1 MGGFDPLKKYKNLKE
16 AKEIID
22 KLKSENKI
30 IVFTNGVFDI
40 IHPGH
45 IELLRS
51 AKSFGDFLILA
62 LNTDSSVKKIK
73 GDKRPIF
80 SLNERIK
87 ILSSIVY
94 VDLIVSFE
102 EETPYEVIKFLKPD
116 ILVKGGDYRI
126 EDVIGREF
134 VKEVKI
140 VPYLEGYSTT
150 KIIER
155 IKNAWFK

>member
-134 VKEVKI
+134 VKEV

>member
-1 MGGFDPLKKYKNLKE
+1 MGGFDPLKKYKNLIE

-155 IKNAWFK
+155 IKNA

>member
-1 MGGFDPLKKYKNLKE
+1 MGGFDPLKKYKNLIE

-30 IVFTNGVFDI
+30 IVLTNGVFDI

-102 EETPYEVIKFLKPD
+102 EETPYKVIKFLKPD
-116 ILVKGGDYRI
+116 ILVKGGDYRV

-155 IKNAWFK
+155 IKNA

>member
-1 MGGFDPLKKYKNLKE
+1 MGGFDPLKKYKNLIE

-22 KLKSENKI
+22 KLKSKNKI

-62 LNTDSSVKKIK
+62 LNSDNSVKKIK
-73 GDKRPIF
+73 GNKRPIF

-87 ILSSIVY
+87 ILSSIIY

-102 EETPYEVIKFLKPD
+102 EETPYEIIKFLKPD

-126 EDVIGREF
+126 DDVIGKEF

-140 VPYLEGYSTT
+140 VPYLQGYSTT

-155 IKNAWFK
+155 IKNA

>member
-1 MGGFDPLKKYKNLKE
+1 MGGFDPLKKYKNLEE

-102 EETPYEVIKFLKPD
+102 EETPYKVIKFLKPD

-155 IKNAWFK
+155 IKNA

>member
-1 MGGFDPLKKYKNLKE
+1 MGGFDPLKKYKNLEE

-155 IKNAWFK
+155 IKNA

>member
-140 VPYLEGYSTT
+140 VPYFEGYSTT

-155 IKNAWFK
+155 IKNA

>member
-1 MGGFDPLKKYKNLKE
+1 MGGFDPLKKYKNLIE

-22 KLKSENKI
+22 KLKNESKI

-45 IELLRS
+45 IELLKS
-51 AKSFGDFLILA
+51 ARSFGDFLILA
-62 LNTDSSVKKIK
+62 LNSDSSVKKIK
-73 GDKRPIF
+73 GNKRPIF
-80 SLNERIK
+80 SLEERIK
-87 ILSSIVY
+87 ILSSIIY

-116 ILVKGGDYRI
+116 ILVKGGDYKI
-126 EDVIGREF
+126 EDVVGREF

-140 VPYLEGYSTT
+140 VPYLQGYSTT

>member
-1 MGGFDPLKKYKNLKE
+1 
-16 AKEIID
+16 
-22 KLKSENKI
+22 
-30 IVFTNGVFDI
+30 
-40 IHPGH
+40 
-45 IELLRS
+45 
-51 AKSFGDFLILA
+51 
-62 LNTDSSVKKIK
+62 
-73 GDKRPIF
+73 
-80 SLNERIK
+80 
-87 ILSSIVY
+87 

-155 IKNAWFK
+155 IKNA

>member
-1 MGGFDPLKKYKNLKE
+1 MVGFDPLKKYKNLKE

-155 IKNAWFK
+155 IKNA

>member
-16 AKEIID
+16 AKEIIN

-155 IKNAWFK
+155 IKNA

>member
-1 MGGFDPLKKYKNLKE
+1 MGGFDPLHKYKNLIE
-16 AKEIID
+16 AKEIVD
-22 KLKSENKI
+22 ELKTKNKI

-45 IELLRS
+45 VELLRS
-51 AKSFGDFLILA
+51 ARSFGDFLILA
-62 LNTDSSVKKIK
+62 LNSDSSVKKIK
-73 GDKRPIF
+73 GNKRPIF
-80 SLNERIK
+80 CLNERIK

-116 ILVKGGDYRI
+116 ILVKGGDYRV

-134 VKEVKI
+134 VREVKI
-140 VPYLEGYSTT
+140 VPYLKGYSTT

-155 IKNAWFK
+155 IKNA

>member
-150 KIIER
+150 KIIKR
-155 IKNAWFK
+155 IKNA

>member
-155 IKNAWFK
+155 IKNA

>member
-1 MGGFDPLKKYKNLKE
+1 MGGFDPLEKYKNLKE

-22 KLKSENKI
+22 ELKTKNKI

-102 EETPYEVIKFLKPD
+102 EETPHEVIKFLKPD

-150 KIIER
+150 KVIER
-155 IKNAWFK
+155 IKNA

>member
-22 KLKSENKI
+22 KLKSKNKI
-30 IVFTNGVFDI
+30 IVFTNGVFDV

-62 LNTDSSVKKIK
+62 LNSDSSVKKIK
-73 GDKRPIF
+73 GNKRPIF
-80 SLNERIK
+80 SLDERIR
-87 ILSSIVY
+87 ILSSIIY
-94 VDLIVSFE
+94 VDLIISFE

-116 ILVKGGDYRI
+116 ILVKGGDYKI

-140 VPYLEGYSTT
+140 VPYLQGYSTT

>member
-22 KLKSENKI
+22 KLKIENKI

-155 IKNAWFK
+155 IKNA

>member
-73 GDKRPIF
+73 GNKRPIF

-155 IKNAWFK
+155 IKNA

>member
-16 AKEIID
+16 AKKIVD
-22 KLKSENKI
+22 KLKGENKV

-45 IELLRS
+45 IELLKI

-62 LNTDSSVKKIK
+62 LNSDSSVKKIK
-73 GDKRPIF
+73 GNNRPIF

-87 ILSSIVY
+87 ILSSIFY

-102 EETPYEVIKFLKPD
+102 EETPYEIIKFLKPD

-155 IKNAWFK
+155 IKNA

>member
-16 AKEIID
+16 TKEIID

-30 IVFTNGVFDI
+30 VVFTNGVFDI

-62 LNTDSSVKKIK
+62 LNSDSSVKKIK

-80 SLNERIK
+80 SLEERIK
-87 ILSSIVY
+87 ILSSIIY
-94 VDLIVSFE
+94 VDLIVSFD

-116 ILVKGGDYRI
+116 ILVKGGDYKI
-126 EDVIGREF
+126 EDVVGREF

-140 VPYLEGYSTT
+140 VPYLQGYSTT

-155 IKNAWFK
+155 IKNA